1 MDETAL
7 LSVSPSVS
15 RHFRAPLEKGR
26 FKVYVDRHSIAHGSS
41 ERAIPGSQEFE
52 RFSNLL
58 ALAIEKY
65 VAMNMDA
72 QMLKNAGDKDAHF

>member
-1 MDETAL
+1 M
-7 LSVSPSVS
+7 
-15 RHFRAPLEKGR
+15 
-26 FKVYVDRHSIAHGSS
+26 DRHSIAHGSS

-72 QMLKNAGDKDAHF
+72 QMLKNAGDEDAHC